1 MTNLKKALQ
10 VAVAIA
16 ALQLTC
22 LAKTPTF
29 TGKMVAYDPLL
40 HASKPSTMQP
50 NKEVI
55 VLETSGRKTRFVKL
69 VFVTFGTKQID
80 EKFFDGTTPMT
91 VQALRNQECDESSP
105 RFVTQV
111 SLNQKSGSY
120 LLTDAFKAAPPPHF
134 KKLECY
140 DATGKK

>member
-1 MTNLKKALQ
+1 MTKLKKTLQ
-10 VAVAIA
+10 VSVAVAA
-16 ALQLTC
+16 FALTC
-22 LAKTPTF
+22 IAKTPVL

-55 VLETSGRKTRFVKL
+55 VLETSGHKTKYVKL
-69 VFVTFGTKQID
+69 VFVSFGTKQVD
-80 EKFFDGTTPMT
+80 EKFFDGTTPMS
-91 VQALRNQECDESSP
+91 VPALRNQECDEGSP

-111 SLNQKSGSY
+111 SLGQKSGSY
-120 LLTDAFKAAPPPHF
+120 LLTDAFNAAPPPHL